1 MFGILSVFILCPLL
15 FSSRRNRTWTLSSKC
30 KIDQV
35 DFPDRV
41 SFLSSKF
48 LEINPSKAA
57 LSENTVFLQHGIIDK
72 MTI

>member
-41 SFLSSKF
+41 SFLSKF

-57 LSENTVFLQHGIIDK
+57 LSENTYSLS
-72 MTI
+72 TTWNN